1 MQNYYEE
8 YVPHQNSSMFKSH
21 FRVSPTQF
29 EFILNRIALNATFT
43 KKNPQ
48 LHGGRHQICAEKA
61 LLITLWTLAT
71 PESYREVGDR
81 FNVSKLSVFTSI
93 NIVISVILQ
102 NLCPHFITWPN
113 DAEKEIIAVR
123 FSKYGLPNVIGA
135 IDGSHIPI
143 KKPEENGNDYY
154 NREKYHSLVL
164 QAICTPNL
172 MFIDCD
178 VRWPGSVHDGRVFRT
193 SDISYMKL
201 DKIYVNQI
209 IT

>member
-1 MQNYYEE
+1 
-8 YVPHQNSSMFKSH
+8 
-21 FRVSPTQF
+21 
-29 EFILNRIALNATFT
+29 
-43 KKNPQ
+43 
-48 LHGGRHQICAEKA
+48 
-61 LLITLWTLAT
+61 
-71 PESYREVGDR
+71 
-81 FNVSKLSVFTSI
+81 
-93 NIVISVILQ
+93 
-102 NLCPHFITWPN
+102 LCPHFITWPN

-154 NREKYHSLVL
+154 NRKKYHSLVL

-178 VRWPGSVHDGRVFRT
+178 VCWPGSVHDGRVFRT

-209 IT
+209 RGMPGKTGYLRFK